1 MRGRGEGVRQ
11 RVRGELG
18 EWDYVSFFFF
28 FFFVVFVV
36 FVVFE
41 RRWEVGRYGEEM
53 GKEGQK
59 WIDR

>member
-28 FFFVVFVV
+28 FLWFLWFLWFL
-36 FVVFE
+36 
-41 RRWEVGRYGEEM
+41 RGGGRWEDM
-53 GKEGQK
+53 GKRWGRK
-59 WIDR
+59 DKNG